1 MGVNRRR
8 LVAAILAAVL
18 VVAIVASV
26 AVAVGGGDDDSSD
39 GGGASD
45 PATGAEVQSSLSATI
60 VRDPGEVLPITAAPA
75 EYHVIYRVE
84 SAGATEVQVRT
95 EEVSVRR
102 PFDAEVVAYS
112 GDGSTGTVDVV
123 VRSNL
128 GLYADLTDPD
138 APDIGEG
145 IPAAAL
151 GDLRFDGTLG
161 DLVAANLFV
170 PRERRTLLGRECQVY
185 RTGRVVE
192 SLAVAAP
199 TDHTYADVCIDAAGI
214 VLEQVAFVD
223 GRAIH
228 YEVATSVEDAPQFAA
243 ERFRID
249 GEPLGLEQGGVEL
262 VPLALDG
269 PPTSRYWVPSAASD
283 EMALGEH
290 VARYLLRLAADPAG
304 GHEEE
309 TETTLG
315 PQFGDGA
322 TETFVDVY
330 VAGAGFVVVQQGALG
345 AQPSRDVSVGTD
357 VDAGALGPARVVYG
371 VTGHTLVATTDTWF
385 VEINAP
391 RSATDLAALAASF
404 EPVARDG
411 G

>member
-1 MGVNRRR
+1 RCAALRRAFAMLGGLPSSDRTTIGPTRARSQANGGGEARRSRRPRDAAAPRSSDRMHAVRGGSIGAGVNRRR

-228 YEVATSVEDAPQFAA
+228 YEVATSVEDAPQ
-243 ERFRID
+243 
-249 GEPLGLEQGGVEL
+249 
-262 VPLALDG
+262 
-269 PPTSRYWVPSAASD
+269 
-283 EMALGEH
+283 
-290 VARYLLRLAADPAG
+290 
-304 GHEEE
+304 
-309 TETTLG
+309 
-315 PQFGDGA
+315 
-322 TETFVDVY
+322 
-330 VAGAGFVVVQQGALG
+330 
-345 AQPSRDVSVGTD
+345 
-357 VDAGALGPARVVYG
+357 
-371 VTGHTLVATTDTWF
+371 
-385 VEINAP
+385 
-391 RSATDLAALAASF
+391 
-404 EPVARDG
+404 
-411 G
+411 